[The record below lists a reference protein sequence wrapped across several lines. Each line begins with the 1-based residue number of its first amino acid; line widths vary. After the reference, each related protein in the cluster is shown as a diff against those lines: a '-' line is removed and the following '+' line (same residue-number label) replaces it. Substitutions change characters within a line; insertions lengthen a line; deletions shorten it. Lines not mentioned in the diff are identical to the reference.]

1 MITICVG
8 TMAPRIL
15 LFYGL
20 IFATAQAFSSPYP
33 SSVPHS
39 IAASSIEDADANARS
54 MFGTQQYW
62 NDVYQGQGDVPA
74 DSYSWYGLHWHDLRR
89 HVQPYMTVEHRILL
103 PGIGNDVLLVD
114 LLRAGY
120 GRRGMMVAQDYS
132 IPALERQVEL
142 LESHGYAPSQY
153 SFSSDA
159 PIQLSCSN
167 VIHGLPMEWQ
177 DSFDVILEKGLLDAV
192 YLSDET
198 TDNVQK
204 AIRNLKQTLKVGGI
218 FVSVSAVIPKDDRR
232 TWWNDADWEWIRD
245 GHADPEK
252 AGCFIFR
259 KLR

>member
-1 MITICVG
+1 MTRCKC
-8 TMAPRIL
+8 
-15 LFYGL
+15 FYGL
-20 IFATAQAFSSPYP
+20 IAASAHAFSLPTSPTP
-33 SSVPHS
+33 HMVSSFIVDDDSH
-39 IAASSIEDADANARS
+39 ARS

-74 DSYSWYGLHWHDLRR
+74 DAYSWYGLHWHDLRR
-89 HVQPYMTVEHRILL
+89 HVQPFVSPTHRILL

-120 GRRGMMVAQDYS
+120 GRHGMIVAQDYS
-132 IPALERQVEL
+132 MPALERQVEL
-142 LESHGYAPSQY
+142 IEAHGFASPQY
-153 SFSSDA
+153 SFTNDNES

-177 DSFDVILEKGLLDAV
+177 DYFDVILEKGLLDAV

-198 TDNVQK
+198 TENMQK
-204 AIRNLKQTLKVGGI
+204 AIQNLKQALKIGGI
-218 FVSVSAVIPKDDRR
+218 FVSVSAVIPQDDRR
-232 TWWNDADWEWIRD
+232 AFWQDKDWEWIRD
-245 GHADPEK
+245 GHADTEK